1 VFVTVLL
8 FWLGQRER
16 FNKPLP
22 LLELRW

>member
-22 LLELRW
+22 LLEMRW